1 MENPIDKKLAQQIVD
16 TVKDVC
22 GQNVNFID
30 HTGIIYASTDEKR
43 IGSFHEIGKQ
53 AAEKGEMME
62 VDTDSLFAGTQK
74 GGQPAGLSQRFLCGC
89 HRHQRPAGPG
99 AQIRLSG

>member
-1 MENPIDKKLAQQIVD
+1 MDNPIDKKLAQQIVA

-53 AAEKGEMME
+53 A
-62 VDTDSLFAGTQK
+62 D
-74 GGQPAGLSQRFLCGC
+74 
-89 HRHQRPAGPG
+89 
-99 AQIRLSG
+99 

>member
-30 HTGIIYASTDEKR
+30 HTA
-43 IGSFHEIGKQ
+43 
-53 AAEKGEMME
+53 
-62 VDTDSLFAGTQK
+62 
-74 GGQPAGLSQRFLCGC
+74 
-89 HRHQRPAGPG
+89 
-99 AQIRLSG
+99 